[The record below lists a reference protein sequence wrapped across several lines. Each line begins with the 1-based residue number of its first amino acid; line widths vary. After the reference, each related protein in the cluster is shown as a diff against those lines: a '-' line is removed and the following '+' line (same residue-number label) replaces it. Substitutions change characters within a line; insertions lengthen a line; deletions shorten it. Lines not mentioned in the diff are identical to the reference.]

1 MPMVVFCG
9 YRIPEKAPFSRNA
22 KGNGARATWSATR
35 HARRMRRGDPECA
48 LWFINGVLLM
58 CHVHTH
64 GLERHVHHPLFS
76 TDSLQ
81 HNHARPLFTRG
92 IPETPRM
99 PNAAPHVCACGGRP
113 LVQTYMRCTDRTLR
127 AMGIPIALGRSP
139 FSWTCG
145 RGRFGGRRPGGRECS
160 APPRTT
166 QNACL
171 PLSSRMHPLPHLL
184 STVRAAGNA
193 AHAERGPTCMCVRR
207 APSHARPCVAP
218 PGSACS
224 RRLCPAVRWRD
235 RAHAAARGN
244 PDESVAADA
253 SGASHGARQA
263 HARESCGACWSSA
276 QRAPEP
282 AYARVT

>member
-1 MPMVVFCG
+1 MLFISSIKSIHG
-9 YRIPEKAPFSRNA
+9 HRNPD
-22 KGNGARATWSATR
+22 RDWEEPSCSSTR
-35 HARRMRRGDPECA
+35 PAEIEAWMQK
-48 LWFINGVLLM
+48 
-58 CHVHTH
+58 
-64 GLERHVHHPLFS
+64 PL
-76 TDSLQ
+76 
-81 HNHARPLFTRG
+81 R
-92 IPETPRM
+92 
-99 PNAAPHVCACGGRP
+99 
-113 LVQTYMRCTDRTLR
+113 
-127 AMGIPIALGRSP
+127 LGTSP

-145 RGRFGGRRPGGRECS
+145 RGRFGRRPGGRECS

-171 PLSSRMHPLPHLL
+171 PLSSRIPHLL
-184 STVRAAGNA
+184 STMRAAAHTWHSGNA
-193 AHAERGPTCMCVRR
+193 ANAERGPTCMCVRR
-207 APSHARPCVAP
+207 APSRARPFVAP

-224 RRLCPAVRWRD
+224 RRLCPAVRWSD
-235 RAHAAARGN
+235 RAHAPARGN

>member
-1 MPMVVFCG
+1 MHVM
-9 YRIPEKAPFSRNA
+9 YR
-22 KGNGARATWSATR
+22 
-35 HARRMRRGDPECA
+35 
-48 LWFINGVLLM
+48 
-58 CHVHTH
+58 
-64 GLERHVHHPLFS
+64 
-76 TDSLQ
+76 Q
-81 HNHARPLFTRG
+81 
-92 IPETPRM
+92 
-99 PNAAPHVCACGGRP
+99 NAAHGHRNPDRAWEEPSCSSTRP
-113 LVQTYMRCTDRTLR
+113 VEIEAWMQKPLR
-127 AMGIPIALGRSP
+127 LGTSP

-145 RGRFGGRRPGGRECS
+145 RGRFGRRPGGRECS

-171 PLSSRMHPLPHLL
+171 PLSSRMPHLL
-184 STVRAAGNA
+184 STMRAAAHTRHSGNA

-207 APSHARPCVAP
+207 APSRARPCVAPTCMSVRRAPSLARPCVAP

-224 RRLCPAVRWRD
+224 RRLCPAVRWSD

-253 SGASHGARQA
+253 SGASHGARRA
-263 HARESCGACWSSA
+263 HARERCGACWSSA